1 MGNAHTHT
9 DGPAASPAREVLRR
23 CGIRC
28 TRQREVIYDA
38 LRASKAHPTAEQLL
52 GLVRDR
58 DPGMSLATV
67 YNTLEALAEHG
78 LARRIA
84 SPVGNGPS
92 RYDADTSHHVHLT
105 LADGRVLDL
114 PDDLAEAIMRAM
126 PRDLRERMSDRA
138 GADIGAIHVE
148 LIASGPRRSR

>member
-1 MGNAHTHT
+1 MGHPHAQS
-9 DGPAASPAREVLRR
+9 DSPPATPAREVLRR

-38 LRASKAHPTAEQLL
+38 LRASRAHPTAEQLL

-114 PDDLAEAIMRAM
+114 PDDLAERIVDAM
-126 PRDLRERMSDRA
+126 PRDLRERMSDEA
-138 GADIGAIHVE
+138 GADVGPIHVE
-148 LIASGPRRSR
+148 LIASGPRRAR